1 MNIGSHNILE
11 MYIYIL
17 LEIPFYSTFNTFFY
31 WRLYI
36 HQNISHIS
44 IILTTT
50 FFFIYATRILDY
62 DFWGKKLEMRSF
74 I

>member
-1 MNIGSHNILE
+1 MNIGSQNILE
-11 MYIYIL
+11 MFINIL

-36 HQNISHIS
+36 HQKISHIS

-50 FFFIYATRILDY
+50 FFIYVTRILDY